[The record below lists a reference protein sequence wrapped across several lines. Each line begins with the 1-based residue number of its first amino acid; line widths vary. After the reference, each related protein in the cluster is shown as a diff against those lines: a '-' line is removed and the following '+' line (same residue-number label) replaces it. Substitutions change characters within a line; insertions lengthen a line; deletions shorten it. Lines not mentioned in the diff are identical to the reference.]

1 MANVIDLTVSS
12 DSDSEVEDHDLTGD
26 LDVELGHSDS
36 DVEGHDSDVEG
47 HDSDVEGHDSDVEDH
62 DSTGES
68 EIEDHELIGDS
79 EVEAGSYRYM
89 APNLKTCSVY

>member
-62 DSTGES
+62 DSTGVTADRVRPRIVS
-68 EIEDHELIGDS
+68 
-79 EVEAGSYRYM
+79 
-89 APNLKTCSVY
+89 APDPIC

>member
-36 DVEGHDSDVEG
+36 DVEGHARLG
-47 HDSDVEGHDSDVEDH
+47 
-62 DSTGES
+62 
-68 EIEDHELIGDS
+68 
-79 EVEAGSYRYM
+79 R
-89 APNLKTCSVY
+89 